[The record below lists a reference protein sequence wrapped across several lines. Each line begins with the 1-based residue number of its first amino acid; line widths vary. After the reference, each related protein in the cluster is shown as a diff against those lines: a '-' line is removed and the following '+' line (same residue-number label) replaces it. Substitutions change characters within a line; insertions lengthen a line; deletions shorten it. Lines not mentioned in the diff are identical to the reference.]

1 MNTRKTTT
9 DVEDTIREER
19 RRQLKGSLKYWALF
33 ILFGIIGTVPF
44 WGWILFGWL
53 FEQFR

>member
-1 MNTRKTTT
+1 MNRHKTTT

-19 RRQLKGSLKYWALF
+19 RRQFKSSLVYWVLF
-33 ILFGIIGTVPF
+33 IVFGIIGTVPF
-44 WGWILFGWL
+44 WGWILFGLL